1 LIPAACFGLGAG
13 NFLGH
18 LVPRSRELQIDP
30 TARVFCFEFC
40 LPSLDLF
47 LFSLADSEP
56 KGLLL
61 VVGSGAES
69 RTKVLIFVFLTR
81 QSLPVASKFQLDSAT
96 YFGRR
101 LLLLFDFVC
110 SASVLRPL
118 LFLVKMGC

>member
-1 LIPAACFGLGAG
+1 VYFVLNFVFPALTCQSGDYLRCSSPGA
-13 NFLGH
+13 
-18 LVPRSRELQIDP
+18 R
-30 TARVFCFEFC
+30 
-40 LPSLDLF
+40 DLF
-47 LFSLADSEP
+47 LFSLADSAP

-101 LLLLFDFVC
+101 LLLLLILSALCRC
-110 SASVLRPL
+110 SDLIEG
-118 LFLVKMGC
+118 FLPK